1 MNDTTELVNLPHFIL
16 THITNFLSHNDL
28 MSFRITC
35 VTCYE
40 ATLCKDVASRLHVK
54 PGYMQYIS
62 KELKEFVQKFH
73 SGKYLKISLELLNAS
88 SLQIIVQSL
97 ENITDIAINIE
108 HLDIVS
114 EKCRHIKRLVLN
126 HYNFVLYSSRQ
137 RCENSKDK
145 FKSLSSLLELNEILL
160 KGCRSIVSLYL
171 LNFIITYAITITKI
185 SLCDIVIINNRNSDL
200 LRECIFTASH
210 IRHWNFSH
218 VSYYAPDNN
227 LLIPTDTLSLECKGD
242 VPPILLNEM
251 HTNLKKLIV
260 EDNNLQFCCG
270 NNFLN
275 LMHLELMKPK
285 SWYRRMIDC
294 PKLQSLKF
302 AGRHK
307 LEYFINLSGDIQTS
321 LKLLSIQEGYSFAD
335 HLVVNKKYYDRDILY
350 ILEMLSN
357 LEHLELVNIKHI
369 TIDFLSKVHHSCLRK
384 IILRNC
390 FKCFNARMN
399 ANVDIIRSNVLF
411 GIEIISKY

>member
-1 MNDTTELVNLPHFIL
+1 MNDTTEVVNLPHFIL
-16 THITNFLSHNDL
+16 THITKFLSHNDL

-35 VTCYE
+35 VSFYE
-40 ATLCKDVASRLHVK
+40 ATLCKDVACRLHVK
-54 PGYMQYIS
+54 PGHMQYIS

-73 SGKYLKISLELLNAS
+73 GGKYLKISFELLNAS
-88 SLQIIVQSL
+88 SLQNIIQSL

-114 EKCRHIKRLVLN
+114 EKCRHIKKLVLN
-126 HYNFVLYSSRQ
+126 VNKFSLYSFREE
-137 RCENSKDK
+137 CENSKDK

-160 KGCRSIVSLYL
+160 KGCRQMVSPYL
-171 LNFIITYAITITKI
+171 LNFIITYATTITKI
-185 SLCDIVIINNRNSDL
+185 SLCDLVIKNTWNSDL
-200 LRECIFTASH
+200 LRECIFTANH
-210 IRHWNFSH
+210 IRHWRFNHISM
-218 VSYYAPDNN
+218 YNN
-227 LLIPTDTLSLECKGD
+227 LLIPTDSLSLECKD
-242 VPPILLNEM
+242 VVPILLNEM

-260 EDNNLQFCCG
+260 EGDSIQFCCG
-270 NNFLN
+270 NNFVN
-275 LMHLELMKPK
+275 LMHLELTNPPH
-285 SWYRRMIDC
+285 SYRRMIDC
-294 PKLQSLKF
+294 PKLQYLKF
-302 AGRHK
+302 ADCHK

-321 LKLLSIQEGYSFAD
+321 LKLLSIQEGYSFGD
-335 HLVVNKKYYDRDILY
+335 NLVVKEKYYDGDILY

-357 LEHLELVNIKHI
+357 LEDLELVNMKHI

-411 GIEIISKY
+411 GIEIISKH